1 MQQAQCKSNKSA
13 VLRSKRTG
21 GFCASRALPLG
32 SSYTYGTRLL
42 HYYYYWLHYYVATV
56 LARFAYLLPKPA
68 IYVLLALETRQQ
80 LLAKFSR
87 LMALCVQGAQ
97 AAVKSLDFL
106 LIEIPEHYT
115 AVHRRGAILC

>member
-1 MQQAQCKSNKSA
+1 MEKLVKSPWVN
-13 VLRSKRTG
+13 VCFG
-21 GFCASRALPLG
+21 GFS
-32 SSYTYGTRLL
+32 TYGTSV
-42 HYYYYWLHYYVATV
+42 YYVATV

-68 IYVLLALETRQQ
+68 IYVLLLAVLETRQQ

-106 LIEIPEHYT
+106 LIEIPEHYI
-115 AVHRRGAILC
+115 AVHCRGAILC